1 MTTRTEILDLIDE
14 ALTSRRG
21 PIKVTR
27 RPDGVLI
34 VAGTSEAFAIQ
45 AMTIDAPDFA
55 DPVEFGEDLVEFIRS
70 KPHEAKVKPWGS
82 YDPEKHS

>member
-1 MTTRTEILDLIDE
+1 MTTRTEILDLVDE
-14 ALTSRRG
+14 ALTSRLG
-21 PIKVTR
+21 PSKVTR

-55 DPVEFGEDLVEFIRS
+55 DPVEFGQDLVEFIRS
-70 KPHEAKVKPWGS
+70 KSREAKVKPWGS
-82 YDPEKHS
+82 YDPEKHT